1 MHPDSILVVED
12 DSSIRTV
19 VGLALKA
26 AGFTEVR
33 FAGAGD
39 EGLESAEADPPRLV
53 LLDLMLPGL
62 PGLEVCR
69 RLRANP
75 STCKIPIVMLT
86 ALDDERDIV
95 KGLSAGADD
104 YVTKPFSPSVLVARI
119 KAVLRRSDGQAT
131 EKLTLGPLTIDPGSH
146 SATLDG
152 AEIQL
157 TPTEY
162 GILQLLASHPGRVYT
177 RAQIIDSVQGCGK
190 VVTERAVDVQLVG
203 LRRKLGAWAEH
214 IESVRSVG
222 YRLNAQRRTV

>member
-95 KGLSAGADD
+95 KGLSSGADD

-190 VVTERAVDVQLVG
+190 VVTERTVDVQLVG